1 MKLVVQR
8 VKYASVKVDNEVIG
22 SIKEG
27 AGWEKKGESFHLGHF
42 KSEISM

>member
-1 MKLVVQR
+1 MFLACIHGWMVV
-8 VKYASVKVDNEVIG
+8 VLLTDIG